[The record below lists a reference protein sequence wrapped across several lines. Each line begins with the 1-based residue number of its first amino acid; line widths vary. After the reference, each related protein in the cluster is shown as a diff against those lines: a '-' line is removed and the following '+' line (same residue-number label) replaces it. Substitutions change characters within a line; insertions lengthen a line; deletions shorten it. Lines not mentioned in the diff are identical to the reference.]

1 MVKKPAKFTPNINSD
16 IIKYKDALNTR
27 LARVQVPCNFVNK
40 IMNRFLH
47 DLFFPHQNNNFRSR
61 LLHHKS
67 IIFLIALILFSG
79 FFLSALRTNYPK
91 VLGISYDIT
100 SNQLLYFTN
109 IQRQQIGAG
118 SLSLNDKLTQAA
130 GRKAKDMF
138 AENYW
143 AHNSPTGKTPWV
155 FIKDS
160 GYTYVYAGENLARG
174 FQSSDD
180 VVKAWMASPDHRENM
195 LSKNYSDV
203 GFSVAKGKLLG
214 EETVLIVEM
223 LGSTTLSSQKGSET
237 AISPPI
243 SSQNLVLSKSEN
255 PLINSVSLSK
265 NLALGIIFVFL
276 IVLILDM
283 FVVERRKITRF
294 VGHNLDHI
302 FYFTLILLIVI
313 IIARGLII

>member
-1 MVKKPAKFTPNINSD
+1 M
-16 IIKYKDALNTR
+16 
-27 LARVQVPCNFVNK
+27 Q
-40 IMNRFLH
+40 RFLH
-47 DLFFPHQNNNFRSR
+47 DLFFPHQHNNFRSK

-67 IIFLIALILFSG
+67 VFFLIVLVLFSG
-79 FFLSALRTNYPK
+79 FFLSTLRTNFPK

-100 SNQLLYFTN
+100 SSQLLYLTN
-109 IQRQQIGAG
+109 IQRQGNGAG

-130 GRKAKDMF
+130 TRKAKDMF
-138 AENYW
+138 AEDYW

-203 GFSVAKGKLLG
+203 GFSVMKGKLLG

-223 LGSTTLSSQKGSET
+223 LGSTTLSPQKGSET
-237 AISPPI
+237 AISPPA

-255 PLINSVSLSK
+255 PLINSVSLSR
-265 NLALGIIFVFL
+265 NIALGVVFIFL
-276 IVLILDM
+276 AVLILDM
-283 FVVERRKITRF
+283 FVIERRKITRF

-302 FYFTLILLIVI
+302 FYFTVVLLILIIV
-313 IIARGLII
+313 ARGLII